1 MPENTSLPV
10 LCIGSALWDTIA
22 SANCAMLP
30 GNDVPGRIRRRPGG
44 VALNIALELVQHG
57 QPAMLLG
64 TMGQDAEGDSLIAE
78 LTAAGIDCTHILRT
92 EDPTDHYLAIE
103 TPDGEV
109 FGAIADC
116 ASLEKAGDAILEPL
130 RNGELSQNG
139 TWCGPIVIDGNL
151 PVSVLQALATH
162 EDFSNARL
170 SFVPAS
176 PGKAERLR
184 VALETRNGTLFVNR
198 TEAEIL
204 AGRPLADAA
213 EAAHALRTLGAH
225 RAIVTDGPR
234 MTALCDSREV
244 LRATPP
250 KVNAHTTTGA
260 GDVFLATFIA
270 AELASDPHNDST
282 GDTAQSILQ
291 AAADAAAAH
300 VTKDAP

>member
-1 MPENTSLPV
+1 MR
-10 LCIGSALWDTIA
+10 
-22 SANCAMLP
+22 P

-44 VALNIALELVQHG
+44 VALNIALALVQHG
-57 QPAMLLG
+57 QPAILIG
-64 TMGQDAEGDSLIAE
+64 TMGDDAEGDSLIAE
-78 LTAAGIDCTHILRT
+78 LTAAGIDCSHILRT

-116 ASLEKAGDAILEPL
+116 ASLEKAGDAILAPL
-130 RNGELSQNG
+130 RNGALAQNG
-139 TWCGPIVIDGNL
+139 TWCGPVVIDGNL
-151 PVSVLQALATH
+151 PVPVLETLATH
-162 EDFSNARL
+162 EDFANARL

-184 VALETRNGTLFVNR
+184 VALQTRNGTLFVNR

-204 AGRPLADAA
+204 TGRPLSDAA

-225 RAIVTDGPR
+225 RAVVTDGPR
-234 MTALCDSREV
+234 MAALCDAREV

-250 KVNAHTTTGA
+250 RVSATTTTGA

-270 AELASDPHNDST
+270 AELANDPHTEAS
-282 GDTAQSILQ
+282 GETARAILQ

-300 VTKDAP
+300 VTKATS